1 MFGSNYSPR
10 KKIIIYK
17 FQKDIKVFE
26 SSAFTLLELIVVL
39 AGLGILAGLA
49 IPNFIKYLEFA
60 QIDEAKSLLNAAA
73 SECLQLKRNS
83 TSDAWMSDEPEVL
96 KSRKS
101 STNGEKPLLPG
112 KYEYKDNKKTCA
124 EVQIHDPSREDTIFP
139 MLRFRISSAGKVVKD
154 SQYFNNE
161 SKQVCESWGNCG
173 GSESADYLIQC
184 ASEENACNKTYDS
197 FGATKADGGP
207 YEVGKRRGLCTWPR
221 ANPLPSCETTQVWV
235 VDKKIITTLKEYE
248 DLLIAKEKLRLA
260 KIGEE
265 CAKEETRI
273 IASFNPAGEGIVN
286 LPNCGDGTY
295 ARYYK
300 NKKLDCNS
308 EASCTTEYNN
318 KIAEERAARCTTE
331 QNRRTTAPFINGL
344 FDKLSDGTPCPA
356 IYLCNGSPNPSKE
369 WYEKDS
375 ACKTTTPPPPPPQ
388 EKPWYCI
395 HVPGHPNCQ

>member
-1 MFGSNYSPR
+1 M
-10 KKIIIYK
+10 
-17 FQKDIKVFE
+17 
-26 SSAFTLLELIVVL
+26 LELIVVL

-49 IPNFIKYLEFA
+49 IPNFLKYLEFA

-124 EVQIHDPSREDTIFP
+124 EVKIHDPSREDTIFP

-161 SKQVCESWGNCG
+161 SKQVCENWGNCG

-235 VDKKIITTLKEYE
+235 VDNKIITTLEEYE
-248 DLLIAKEKLRLA
+248 RLRKA
-260 KIGEE
+260 KIGAA
-265 CAKEETRI
+265 CAAEETRI
-273 IASFNPAGEGIVN
+273 IATFNPPGEGIVN
-286 LPNCGDGTY
+286 LPNCGDGIY

-300 NKKLDCNS
+300 NNKFNCSS
-308 EASCTTEYNN
+308 EASCTIEYNN
-318 KIAEERAARCTTE
+318 KIAEERAARCTASENTWST
-331 QNRRTTAPFINGL
+331 NGINGQ
-344 FDKLSDGTPCPA
+344 FSETGCTAKWK
-356 IYLCNGSPNPSKE
+356 CNGTIYITENDYNSSV
-369 WYEKDS
+369 
-375 ACKTTTPPPPPPQ
+375 CKTPTPTPTPPIAPKCTDVCMRYKGSECREWVQ
-388 EKPWYCI
+388 
-395 HVPGHPNCQ
+395 VCQ

>member
-1 MFGSNYSPR
+1 MKSRQAYSTSR
-10 KKIIIYK
+10 NR
-17 FQKDIKVFE
+17 
-26 SSAFTLLELIVVL
+26 AFTLLELIVVL

-49 IPNFIKYLEFA
+49 IPNFLKYLEFA

-235 VDKKIITTLKEYE
+235 IDKKIITTLKEYE

-265 CAKEETRI
+265 CAKEEAKI
-273 IASFNPAGEGIVN
+273 IANFNPPGEGIVN

-300 NKKLDCNS
+300 NKLNCNS
-308 EASCTTEYNN
+308 EASCTIEYNN
-318 KIAEERAARCTTE
+318 KIAEERAARCTASENTWST
-331 QNRRTTAPFINGL
+331 NGINGQ
-344 FDKLSDGTPCPA
+344 FSETGCTAKWK
-356 IYLCNGSPNPSKE
+356 CNGTIYITENDYNS
-369 WYEKDS
+369 S
-375 ACKTTTPPPPPPQ
+375 ACKTPTTPTPPPPP
-388 EKPWYCI
+388 KCI
-395 HVPGHPNCQ
+395 WALYGRPEWC